1 MSQTLPKIVTR
12 ALGKNGPQV
21 PRLGLGLMG
30 LSGHYGLPAPD
41 EERLAF
47 LDKAYEMGETFWDTA
62 DMYGDCED
70 LLGKW
75 FAANPG
81 KRDNIFLS
89 TKFGLRTEGRNI
101 KVNSSPEYCR
111 EAIEKSLKRLGLP
124 SVNLFYVHH
133 LDKVTPIEKTMEAMV
148 ELKNEGKIQHI
159 GLSECSADS
168 LRRASAIHPIACV
181 QMEYNPFTLE
191 IESPQRRFLETA
203 RELGIA
209 VVAYSPLG
217 RGLLTGAIRSKE
229 DITKAGDMRTMLPRF
244 SGENLDKNVATVAK
258 INEIAEK
265 KGVTPSQ
272 LTLAWV
278 LAQGDDI
285 FAIPGTTKAER
296 LRENLAA
303 MSISL
308 SAEEEQ
314 AIRNVATE
322 VAGLRIPE
330 DVPGVNLFGDT
341 PPLES

>member
-1 MSQTLPKIVTR
+1 
-12 ALGKNGPQV
+12 
-21 PRLGLGLMG
+21 
-30 LSGHYGLPAPD
+30 
-41 EERLAF
+41 
-47 LDKAYEMGETFWDTA
+47 
-62 DMYGDCED
+62 MYGDCED

-89 TKFGLRTEGRNI
+89 TKFGIRPEGRNI

-124 SVNLFYVHH
+124 FVNLFYVHH
-133 LDKVTPIEKTMEAMV
+133 LDKVTPIEKTIEAMV
-148 ELKNEGKIQHI
+148 ELKNAGKIQHI
-159 GLSECSADS
+159 GLSECSADT

-203 RELGIA
+203 REVGTA

-217 RGLLTGAIRSKE
+217 RGLLTGAIQSKE

-244 SGENLDKNVATVAK
+244 NDDNLDKNIATVAK
-258 INEIAEK
+258 INEIAK
-265 KGVTPSQ
+265 SKGVSSAQ
-272 LTLAWV
+272 LTLAWI

-285 FAIPGTTKAER
+285 FAIPGTTEPHR
-296 LRENLAA
+296 LSENLAA
-303 MSISL
+303 MSVGL
-308 SAEEEQ
+308 TTEDEA
-314 AIRNVATE
+314 AIRNVAKE
-322 VAGLRIPE
+322 VIGLRIP
-330 DVPGVNLFGDT
+330 DNFPGVNLFGDT